1 MNNATNLI
9 NEEEN
14 QSSPSSALKLVENK
28 QQRPIVLLESPYA
41 GKVKQNVEYA
51 QKCVADCLKKGEAP
65 MASHLLYTQ
74 PNILDDTNP
83 AERKLGIDAGHEFLR
98 VVDKVV
104 VYIDKGISEGMKL
117 GIERAKAANVPV
129 ELRSL
134 EVKVGA

>member
-1 MNNATNLI
+1 MEAEQL
-9 NEEEN
+9 E
-14 QSSPSSALKLVENK
+14 SPNKPNLKLVANK
-28 QQRPIVLLESPYA
+28 KPIVLLESPYA

-51 QKCVADCLKKGEAP
+51 QRCLADCLKRGEVP
-65 MASHLLYTQ
+65 VASHLLYTQ
-74 PNILDDTNP
+74 PNVLDDTIP
-83 AERKLGIDAGHEFLR
+83 EQRQLGIDAGHEFLR